1 MPKTKPT
8 ARRAKPASP
17 KEYDFSKGTRG
28 KYAAQIGAVIT
39 LDPDVAA
46 AFPTAQAVNDALRM
60 LAQISVQAAR
70 KRSRAV
76 RRPRTA

>member
-1 MPKTKPT
+1 MPKTKSSSD
-8 ARRAKPASP
+8 RAKPASS

-28 KYAAQIGAVIT
+28 KYAAQIGAVVT

-46 AFPTAQAVNDALRM
+46 AFPTSQAVNDALRM
-60 LAQISVQAAR
+60 LAQISVQAAP